1 MNEEKIIKKCD
12 RANCKHLLTKGM
24 TIIVLVGLQHGFKVW
39 FQSGG
44 QVAEWSEWTL
54 RSSTLSEKSVVQIL
68 VRVQTEFI
76 YKYNVLRFEMSMN
89 IQCCCYPSTGN
100 QSNANIGQA
109 GSQLEVRRQ
118 GEYQSFVT

>member
-1 MNEEKIIKKCD
+1 MQTPFDKRHD
-12 RANCKHLLTKGM
+12 HNCLGVSLTW
-24 TIIVLVGLQHGFKVW
+24 IQNLVSEW
-39 FQSGG
+39 G